1 MPWPGRARGTRLR
14 WERGA
19 RVSARHTSAL
29 EALCVD
35 EGFDADVRLDEP
47 MARHTAYRLGGP
59 ARYFA
64 CAHSLGSLKRLIGA
78 AVSCGVPW
86 MVVGRGSNLLVADE
100 GFPGLVCTLGRDFRA
115 VRYSDEQRAILAGGA
130 ALLQAVVQEAF
141 RRCLAGMEFAVDI
154 PGTVGGSLAMNA
166 GTANGCMADVVAAA
180 TVLDADGR
188 LRRLPAEDMAWG
200 YRQGPFAAD
209 QVVVECELSVK
220 QGEPFAIRG
229 KMEAAHARRT
239 KTQPLGCPSC
249 GSVFRNPEGE
259 SAGSL
264 VERAGLK
271 GYTVGGAQVSPE
283 HGNFIVNTGT
293 ATASD
298 VKCVMDHVQA
308 KVYEAY
314 GIQLI
319 PEVRTVGF
327 AS

>member
-1 MPWPGRARGTRLR
+1 M
-14 WERGA
+14 
-19 RVSARHTSAL
+19 SARHTSPL
-29 EALCVD
+29 EALFVD
-35 EGFDADVRLDEP
+35 DGFDADVRLDEP

-64 CAHSLGSLKRLIGA
+64 CAHSLGSLKRLLA
-78 AVSCGVPW
+78 AAQQCSVPW

-100 GFPGLVCTLGRDFRA
+100 GFPGLVCTLGRDFRT
-115 VRYSDEQRAILAGGA
+115 VRYCEDGRAILAGGA
-130 ALLQAVVQEAF
+130 SLLQTVVQEAF
-141 RRCLAGMEFAVDI
+141 RRCLAGLEFAVDI

-166 GTANGCMADVVAAA
+166 GTAAGCMADVVASA
-180 TVLDADGR
+180 TVLDARGQ
-188 LRRLPAEDMAWG
+188 LRRLAGEQLSWG
-200 YRQGPFAAD
+200 YREGPFGPD
-209 QVVVECELSVK
+209 EVVVECELSVK

-249 GSVFRNPEGE
+249 GSVFRNPEGR

-264 VERAGLK
+264 IEQAGLK
-271 GYTVGGAQVSPE
+271 GYAVGGAQVSPE
-283 HGNFIVNTGT
+283 HGNFIVNTGS
-293 ATASD
+293 ATAGD
-298 VKCVMDHVQA
+298 VKRVMDHVQA
-308 KVYEAY
+308 KVYETH

>member
-1 MPWPGRARGTRLR
+1 M
-14 WERGA
+14 
-19 RVSARHTSAL
+19 SARHTSAL

-35 EGFDADVRLDEP
+35 ESFDADVRLDES

-64 CAHSLGSLKRLIGA
+64 CAHSLGSLRRLIEA
-78 AVSCGVPW
+78 AERCDVPW

-100 GFPGLVCTLGRDFRA
+100 GFPGLVCALGRDFRT
-115 VRYSDEQRAILAGGA
+115 VRYSDEQQAILAGGA

-166 GTANGCMADVVAAA
+166 GTAGGCMADVVAAA
-180 TVLDADGR
+180 TVLDADGQ
-188 LRRLPAEDMAWG
+188 LRRLTADDMAWG
-200 YRQGPFAAD
+200 YRQGPFGPG

-259 SAGSL
+259 SAGLL

-271 GYTVGGAQVSPE
+271 GYTIGGAQVSPE

-298 VKCVMDHVQA
+298 VKRVMDHVQA